1 MPKNLKIAT
10 FDVGQ
15 GESSLVVAQSSGF
28 GPQYMRAMLIDGGL
42 QGKVTDV
49 NTAVIARLQA
59 EGMVIDHTTANA
71 PATRVN
77 SVVISHFDADHSG
90 GIVNLLAADNLC
102 ALCYLVTGNIDAA
115 YGDYNPASPLHTVKA
130 VIAALVYSAL
140 NGGYIV
146 PGTANPAMTA
156 LLDLIKTRAVQYAAL
171 TDWYRAGIQAA
182 DDYLWGPGVQLYG
195 YLVPTVQKISSV
207 TRNTPDAFAN
217 NPADT
222 AQMKNGIF
230 ESVFSQLRGYIN
242 PSLGAWQPHDYYTYG
257 LYSRSMLADTG
268 DDPQWTPALYPDIAA
283 GKLMMSSQWIQVP
296 GIARTRLKPA
306 PGTELLWLD
315 SPAVRIPSTAAD
327 PEAYVFSCD
336 REIWNPVG
344 HNQRIAMIGIDNNA
358 ASIGMIIRFG
368 DFWFYSGG
376 DLPAEGEN
384 YIAANIAA
392 SGILTVRGEP
402 LPFPGRLAAFKC
414 GHHGAD
420 TCTSNYFLNTL
431 NPVAAVISCGW
442 NNSYYHPSPPLLA
455 RLNGAAGL
463 QRVFLT
469 EMFSLAR
476 KRTELPVAGKAVVAG
491 NTYFLPEV
499 AGLNTN
505 IYGDILIDVPEPG
518 PGTQRGEYNVTYS
531 YTADPVAEPVPAY
544 HRFGVD
550 YNEMSVVLHI

>member
-1 MPKNLKIAT
+1 MPKNLKIAA

-15 GESSLVVAQSSGF
+15 GESALVIAQSTGF
-28 GPQYMRAMLIDGGL
+28 GQQYMRTMLIDGGL

-59 EGMVIDHTTANA
+59 EGMVIDHATANT
-71 PATRVN
+71 PAVRVN

-115 YGDYNPASPLHTVKA
+115 YGDYNPASHPNIVKA

-146 PGTANPAMTA
+146 PGTPDPAMTA
-156 LLDLIKTRAVQYAAL
+156 LLDNIKTRAVQYAAV
-171 TDWYRAGIQAA
+171 TGWYLAGKQAA
-182 DDYLWGPGVQLYG
+182 DDYLWGQGVQRYG
-195 YLVPTVQKISSV
+195 YLIPTAQKISSV

-222 AQMKNGIF
+222 AHMKDGIF

-242 PSLGAWQPHDYYTYG
+242 PSLSAWQPGDYYTYG
-257 LYSRSMLADTG
+257 LYSRSMLVDTG
-268 DDPQWTPALYPDIAA
+268 HSIWTPSLYPDIAA
-283 GKLMMSSQWIQVP
+283 GKLMMSSRWIQVP
-296 GIARTRLKPA
+296 GVARTRMKPN

-344 HNQRIAMIGIDNNA
+344 PNQEIAMIGIDNNA
-358 ASIGMIIRFG
+358 ASIGMIIRFE
-368 DFWFYSGG
+368 DFWFYTGG

-384 YIAANIAA
+384 HIAYNIAA

-402 LPFPGRLAAFKC
+402 LRFPGRLAAFKC
-414 GHHGAD
+414 GHHGAG
-420 TCTSNYFLNTL
+420 TCTDNYFLNTL

-442 NNSYYHPSPPLLA
+442 NNSYYHPSPYLLA

-476 KRTELPVAGKAVVAG
+476 KRTELPVAGKAAVAG

-531 YTADPVAEPVPAY
+531 YTADPVAEPVPAN

-550 YNEMSVVLHI
+550 YNDLNVVLHI